1 MRISQ
6 LTLTD
11 FRSYAHAQLTL
22 QPGPNVLLGYNGVGK
37 TNIAEAIGY
46 LSTLS
51 SHRVSQDGPLVRHGE
66 QQAFIRAD
74 AHRGT
79 RQALL
84 EVEINPGRSN
94 RARINRGNPVRATDV
109 LGILRTVL
117 FAPEDL
123 ELIKGSPTVRRRLL
137 DDLAVQLRPA
147 LGRVRLDY
155 EKVLKQRNALLK
167 SIRHQGFTATH
178 ESTLAVWD
186 HQLAEAGSHL
196 LKARLQMLTALRP
209 HVATAYEQLS
219 GSVRTARLQ
228 YLSSLDVDAPGADG
242 AGTAQSAAEAAGPDD
257 EADVSGGSG
266 NLTASGSSSGS
277 GIPAEPGSLDV
288 SVLESFSREDLAALM
303 VQRLAA
309 VRREERDRAITLV
322 GPHRD
327 DIAFTLDEVPVK
339 GFASH
344 GETWSFALALRLAAY
359 RVMVDD
365 DPSEGSQPVLILD
378 DVFAELDARRRR
390 RLAELAAEAEQLIV
404 TAAVDDDVPASLMH
418 NALRVESVDQI
429 SQVTVHERD

>member
-11 FRSYAHAQLTL
+11 FRSYAQAQLQL
-22 QPGPNVLLGYNGVGK
+22 HPGPNVFLGFNGVGK

-51 SHRVSQDGPLVRHGE
+51 SHRVTQDGPLVRHG
-66 QQAFIRAD
+66 QTQAFVRAE
-74 AHRGT
+74 AHRGS

-123 ELIKGSPTVRRRLL
+123 ELIKGSPAVRRRLL

-196 LKARLQMLTALRP
+196 LKARLEMLSALRP

-219 GSVRTARLQ
+219 GSIRTARVK
-228 YLSSLDVDAPGADG
+228 YISSLDAEDSGSQEPGSGPEDLATHEG
-242 AGTAQSAAEAAGPDD
+242 AAETAPVTDGTPVARSDLGS
-257 EADVSGGSG
+257 ADVS
-266 NLTASGSSSGS
+266 A
-277 GIPAEPGSLDV
+277 
-288 SVLESFSREDLAALM
+288 LESASREELAALM
-303 VQRLAA
+303 IQRLSSA
-309 VRREERDRAITLV
+309 RRQERDRAITLV

-327 DIAFTLDEVPVK
+327 DVAFTLDEVPVK

-365 DPSEGSQPVLILD
+365 DPQEGAQPVLILD

-404 TAAVDDDVPASLMH
+404 TAAVDDDVPESLMR

-429 SQVTVHERD
+429 SQVTVHERP